1 MARPKGKQR
10 RGRDDETSAEATS
23 MDAGALAGV
32 ARADLPAMLAQAKRD
47 GDADLIAAILKA
59 CSE

>member
-1 MARPKGKQR
+1 MGWPKGKPR
-10 RGRDDETSAEATS
+10 KGHDDETSAEVAP
-23 MDAGALAGV
+23 MDGDPLAGV
-32 ARADLPAMLAQAKRD
+32 EDLPALLAQAKRD

>member
-1 MARPKGKQR
+1 MGWPKGKPR
-10 RGRDDETSAEATS
+10 KGHGDETSAEA
-23 MDAGALAGV
+23 MDAGALVGV

-47 GDADLIAAILKA
+47 GDADLIVAILKA

>member
-1 MARPKGKQR
+1 MGWPKGKPR
-10 RGRDDETSAEATS
+10 KGHDDETSAEA
-23 MDAGALAGV
+23 MDALAGV